1 MSNTVQMSEAS
12 VDSLIPT
19 WTGLELWHAT
29 TQGGTYSLLV
39 QIPYVAHQVV
49 YTYVDTAG
57 LSTDWYEV
65 RRYGPGP
72 TYGPYSPAW
81 SVSVIQPARRSFA
94 NCRRI
99 LARRL
104 QGYELPTTS
113 SAGAADGSSLVAL
126 SLANVID
133 PDRYR
138 SWWALISDPN
148 APAALLG
155 QVRKVGNQALAVASG
170 TLSFPT
176 VKWPAQVPSGVQI
189 ELHKYLPPLD
199 NQHGSTG
206 LRECLNA
213 ALRELWVPDRLLL
226 AGSSTT
232 AVYDLTSFGPWL
244 EPAAVH
250 ELWYPPSGNTMVRFQ
265 WPGFSAWRAGSA
277 LNLDAIGLPT
287 GQNMEVEVTRQGDT
301 LIRSGGVWTDNSSGF
316 VNDTDESLFQP
327 EFLVEIALA
336 HAYAALA
343 DTSSGTDHGEWAAKA
358 DDQRRY
364 SAFQKLKMLTHV
376 EERLS
381 HPVTG
386 LGFGADWPMLIR

>member
-1 MSNTVQMSEAS
+1 
-12 VDSLIPT
+12 
-19 WTGLELWHAT
+19 
-29 TQGGTYSLLV
+29 
-39 QIPYVAHQVV
+39 
-49 YTYVDTAG
+49 
-57 LSTDWYEV
+57 
-65 RRYGPGP
+65 
-72 TYGPYSPAW
+72 
-81 SVSVIQPARRSFA
+81 
-94 NCRRI
+94 
-99 LARRL
+99 
-104 QGYELPTTS
+104 
-113 SAGAADGSSLVAL
+113 
-126 SLANVID
+126 
-133 PDRYR
+133 
-138 SWWALISDPN
+138 
-148 APAALLG
+148 
-155 QVRKVGNQALAVASG
+155 
-170 TLSFPT
+170 
-176 VKWPAQVPSGVQI
+176 
-189 ELHKYLPPLD
+189 
-199 NQHGSTG
+199 
-206 LRECLNA
+206 
-213 ALRELWVPDRLLL
+213 
-226 AGSSTT
+226 
-232 AVYDLTSFGPWL
+232 
-244 EPAAVH
+244 
-250 ELWYPPSGNTMVRFQ
+250 MVRFQ